1 MYRRYV
7 NAKCRVQQQEN
18 DARYREV
25 VEDKIVKE
33 EEL

>member
-1 MYRRYV
+1 MHRRYV

-18 DARYREV
+18 DERYRKV